1 MIYQRR
7 RPQSVILSRELGE
20 GKGIVFS
27 GGLALPG
34 MDFDASAARFTLLS
48 SRLHRAGDKDEP
60 GGGRMTGKNQETSEE
75 NLLSSAPIPVV
86 T

>member
-1 MIYQRR
+1 
-7 RPQSVILSRELGE
+7 
-20 GKGIVFS
+20 
-27 GGLALPG
+27 